1 VQINRKKRYKRVQA
15 RQTGVPAEKYQRTG
29 TLKMKNGIGCI
40 LMLCCLFTATA
51 APGAVQEKYSARQV
65 LAEINLARTEPLK
78 FAEYLRE
85 FRERFHGKV
94 YTMPG
99 SKARVQTSEGT
110 AAVDE
115 AIRFLS
121 HQKPLPPLTWSEDL
135 AATAAEL
142 TREQGR
148 SGEIGHN
155 GTRGSGI
162 EERTTRQGI
171 WMEWVG
177 ENISYGPYDPRFM
190 VMRLLIDDGRPDRG
204 HRKNQFDPAFGR
216 AGVSCGPH
224 PRFESVCVINFSG
237 GFLNGI
243 PPKNN
248 R

>member
-1 VQINRKKRYKRVQA
+1 
-15 RQTGVPAEKYQRTG
+15 
-29 TLKMKNGIGCI
+29 MKNGIGCI
-40 LMLCCLFTATA
+40 LMLCCLFTATT
-51 APGAVQEKYSARQV
+51 APGAAQEKYSARKV

-78 FAEYLRE
+78 FAGYLRE
-85 FRERFHGKV
+85 FRERFQGKV

-148 SGEIGHN
+148 SGNIGHN
-155 GTRGSGI
+155 DMRGGGI
-162 EERTTRQGI
+162 EGRTKHQRI
-171 WMEWVG
+171 WMEWIG
-177 ENISYGPYDPRFM
+177 ENISYGPYDSRLM
-190 VMRLLIDDGRPDRG
+190 VMRLLIDDGMPERE
-204 HRKNQFDPAFGR
+204 HRKNQFDPAFDK

-224 PRFESVCVINFSG
+224 PRFESVCVIDFSG
-237 GFLNGI
+237 GFLDGI
-243 PPKNN
+243 PSNNN

>member
-1 VQINRKKRYKRVQA
+1 
-15 RQTGVPAEKYQRTG
+15 
-29 TLKMKNGIGCI
+29 MKNGIVCI
-40 LMLCCLFTATA
+40 LMLCCLFTASA
-51 APGAVQEKYSARQV
+51 VRAAVQENYSPRQV

-85 FRERFHGKV
+85 FRERFQGKV

-121 HQKPLPPLTWSEDL
+121 HQKPLPPLIWSESL
-135 AATAAEL
+135 AAAAAEL
-142 TREQGR
+142 AREQGR
-148 SGEIGHN
+148 SGQIGHN
-155 GTRGSGI
+155 SSRGSGI
-162 EERTTRQGI
+162 EERTRRQGI

-190 VMRLLIDDGRPDRG
+190 VMRLLIDDGSPDRG
-204 HRKNQFDPAFGR
+204 HRKNQFDPDFGQ

-224 PRFESVCVINFSG
+224 PRFESVCVIDFSG
-237 GFLNGI
+237 GFQERTPMI
-243 PPKNN
+243 EHVISARKK
-248 R
+248 RY

>member
-1 VQINRKKRYKRVQA
+1 
-15 RQTGVPAEKYQRTG
+15 
-29 TLKMKNGIGCI
+29 MKNGIFYI
-40 LMLCCLFTATA
+40 LMLCCLLTASVVPA
-51 APGAVQEKYSARQV
+51 AGLERYSARQV

-78 FAEYLRE
+78 FAGYLRE
-85 FRERFHGKV
+85 FREHFHGKI

-115 AIRFLS
+115 AIHFLS

-135 AATAAEL
+135 AAAAAEL
-142 TREQGR
+142 AREQSR
-148 SGEIGHN
+148 SGEIGHSS
-155 GTRGSGI
+155 TRGSGI
-162 EERTTRQGI
+162 EERTRRQGI

-204 HRKNQFDPAFGR
+204 HRKNQFDPVFGK

-237 GFLNGI
+237 CF
-243 PPKNN
+243 
-248 R
+248 